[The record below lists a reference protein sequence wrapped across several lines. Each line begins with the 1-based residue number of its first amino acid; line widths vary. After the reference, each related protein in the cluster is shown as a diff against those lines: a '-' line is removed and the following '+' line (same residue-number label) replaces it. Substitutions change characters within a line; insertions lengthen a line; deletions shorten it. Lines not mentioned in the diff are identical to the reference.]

1 MERPEHPARV
11 AAALPSCAT
20 LPARSVPERRHSA
33 LTGQIRH
40 GDSTATHPGRGIAEA
55 GLAGTTFSL
64 SGMCRVNGNAAFARG
79 RRADLVGPAG
89 AADTTGVGEV
99 LVSGPPERPR
109 RGWPWLV
116 AAVVVLL
123 AAAALAAPRL
133 LGGSTDEPSRGQSA
147 SPSASP
153 SPAPSPR
160 PEEDLARPR
169 LDGVRA
175 A

>member
-1 MERPEHPARV
+1 
-11 AAALPSCAT
+11 
-20 LPARSVPERRHSA
+20 
-33 LTGQIRH
+33 
-40 GDSTATHPGRGIAEA
+40 
-55 GLAGTTFSL
+55 
-64 SGMCRVNGNAAFARG
+64 
-79 RRADLVGPAG
+79 
-89 AADTTGVGEV
+89 
-99 LVSGPPERPR
+99 
-109 RGWPWLV
+109 V

-175 A
+175 ALPPDVALVVPENLRKHPVGVGVEPRSGTFDRDTAL